1 MSFSDCQKFL
11 WNHTWI
17 KTLYKDIFASFAFSI
32 NGKYKL
38 PSKVIL
44 NIWLQSFL
52 KVFFSNIESRLL
64 LWIGS
69 NFDFPLPCVTKIE
82 FGNSDA
88 RLLDEVEGT
97 VISKIEKL

>member
-1 MSFSDCQKFL
+1 ML
-11 WNHTWI
+11 LGI
-17 KTLYKDIFASFAFSI
+17 
-32 NGKYKL
+32 GK
-38 PSKVIL
+38 
-44 NIWLQSFL
+44 
-52 KVFFSNIESRLL
+52 
-64 LWIGS
+64 

>member
-1 MSFSDCQKFL
+1 MTSEII
-11 WNHTWI
+11 WNI
-17 KTLYKDIFASFAFSI
+17 
-32 NGKYKL
+32 G
-38 PSKVIL
+38 
-44 NIWLQSFL
+44 LQSLLNKGLQLL
-52 KVFFSNIESRLL
+52 KVRMLHGINT
-64 LWIGS
+64 